1 MIKNLINYFDP
12 VQEIFLDA
20 VNYNKANTQSEKINT
35 EFTLLCHDNI
45 KVDLYDEGVRIII
58 MRTLTFEPDE
68 VFNLS
73 VSFGAYLKFNAKK
86 SEHEW
91 SSINLAEEFRSNGD
105 FVTAQLMNRITLLIG
120 QITSSFGQNPIITP
134 PTLAKKI

>member
-35 EFTLLCHDNI
+35 EFILLCHDNI